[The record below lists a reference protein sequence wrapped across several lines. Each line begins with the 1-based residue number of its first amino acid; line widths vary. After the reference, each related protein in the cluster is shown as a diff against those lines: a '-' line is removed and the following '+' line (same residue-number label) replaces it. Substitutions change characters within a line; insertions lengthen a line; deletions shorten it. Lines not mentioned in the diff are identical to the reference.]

1 MSFRMRYRQAFNTSL
16 FTILLLVH
24 AARLSAQQY
33 PERPS
38 PPRLVNDFASILN
51 PEEQQSLE
59 KKLVAYDD
67 STSTQIA
74 IVVLKTL
81 DGFPIEDYT
90 FELAERWGVGRSKKD
105 NGIMI
110 LIAFEDRK
118 VFIASGYGMEGT
130 ITDARAKN
138 IIENSI
144 KPNFKEG
151 RYRQG
156 LEEATSRIIAYAS
169 GEYVN
174 DEPKQKEFP
183 WMEIL
188 AAILFIALAITIRVN
203 QVKRYARIN
212 HLSFW
217 TAWML
222 LNQTAVPH
230 RGSWGGFSGR
240 GGSSGGG
247 FGGFGGGSFG
257 GGGAGGSW

>member
-1 MSFRMRYRQAFNTSL
+1 MRCKRVFKSTI
-16 FTILLLVH
+16 FTLLLLILTG
-24 AARLSAQQY
+24 RLFAQEY

-51 PEEQQSLE
+51 SEEQQSLE
-59 KKLVAYDD
+59 RKLVAYDD

-74 IVVLKTL
+74 VVILKTL
-81 DGFPIEDYT
+81 DGYPIEDYT

-105 NGIMI
+105 NGIMM
-110 LIAFEDRK
+110 LVAFEDRK
-118 VFIASGYGMEGT
+118 VFIATGYGMEGT

-144 KPNFKEG
+144 KPNFKKN
-151 RYRQG
+151 RYQQG
-156 LEEATSRIIAYAS
+156 LDEATNRIIAYAS

-183 WMEIL
+183 FMEIL
-188 AAILFIALAITIRVN
+188 AAILFIALAITIRVK
-203 QVKRYARIN
+203 QVKRYASIN

>member
-1 MSFRMRYRQAFNTSL
+1 MRCRQVFNSAL
-16 FTILLLVH
+16 LTILILINSVQLF
-24 AARLSAQQY
+24 AQQY

-59 KKLVAYDD
+59 SKLVAYDD

-74 IVVLKTL
+74 IVILKTL

-90 FELAERWGVGRSKKD
+90 FELAERWEVGRSKKD

-110 LIAFEDRK
+110 MVALEDRK
-118 VFIASGYGMEGT
+118 VFIATGYGMEGT

-144 KPNFKEG
+144 KPNFKEN
-151 RYRQG
+151 RYIQG
-156 LEEATSRIIAYAS
+156 LDEATNRIIAYAS

-174 DEPKQKEFP
+174 DEPKRNEFP
-183 WMEIL
+183 WMQIL
-188 AAILFIALAITIRVN
+188 FALIFIALAITLRVN

-222 LNQTAVPH
+222 LNQTSLPH
-230 RGSWGGFSGR
+230 RGAWGGFSGR

>member
-1 MSFRMRYRQAFNTSL
+1 MRCKQVFNSAI
-16 FTILLLVH
+16 FTLLLLVH
-24 AARLSAQQY
+24 AAQLFAQQY

-38 PPRLVNDFASILN
+38 PPRLVNDFASVLN

-59 KKLVAYDD
+59 SKLVDYDD
-67 STSTQIA
+67 STSSQIA
-74 IVVLKTL
+74 IVILKTL
-81 DGFPIEDYT
+81 DGYPIEDYT

-105 NGIMI
+105 NGVMI
-110 LIAFEDRK
+110 LVALEDRK
-118 VFIASGYGMEGT
+118 VFIATGYGMEGT

-144 KPNFKEG
+144 KPNFKEN
-151 RYRQG
+151 RYHQG
-156 LEEATSRIIAYAS
+156 LDEATSRIIAYAS

-174 DEPKQKEFP
+174 DEPKQQEFP
-183 WMEIL
+183 WKEVL
-188 AAILFIALAITIRVN
+188 FAILFITLAITLKVN
-203 QVKRYARIN
+203 QVKRYARLN
-212 HLSFW
+212 SLSFW

-222 LNQTAVPH
+222 LNQSSLPH
-230 RGSWGGFSGR
+230 RGSWGGSSGR